1 MLGYQSRGFQIGG
14 RMEVLGGLLKSSLKK
29 NSGEKI

>member
-14 RMEVLGGLLKSSLKK
+14 HMEVLGGLLKSLKK
-29 NSGEKI
+29 NSGEKM